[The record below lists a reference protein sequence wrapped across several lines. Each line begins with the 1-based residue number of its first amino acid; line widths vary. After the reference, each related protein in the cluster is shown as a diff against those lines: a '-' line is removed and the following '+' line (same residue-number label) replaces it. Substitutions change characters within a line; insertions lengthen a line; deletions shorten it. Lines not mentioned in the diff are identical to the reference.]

1 MSSDPAVR
9 LEGVSKSYHTYRKP
23 VHRLIQLF
31 SSNRKLYEE
40 FWALQRLDLSVA
52 KGETLGVVGQNGSG
66 KSTLLQLIVGTLTP
80 TSGSVTCDGR
90 ISAILELGAGFNPEF
105 TGRENARLNASII
118 GMSVQ
123 EIEERMPE
131 ILQFSELGDFIDKPV
146 KTYSSGMYIRLAFS
160 VVISMNPD
168 ILVIDE
174 ALAVGD
180 SKFQRK
186 CFRKLDELRNAGTTI
201 IFVTH
206 ATDTVIS
213 HCDRAVF
220 MEHGEIV
227 KVGDPKDVVN
237 TYLES
242 MFDGARESREAGLS
256 DAGRDTALNDTELSL
271 DESVDACRLR
281 PTYNKTEYDWGTGR
295 ARILDY
301 LVLDEAGRP
310 VGPTV
315 EAGAT
320 ITVRAAVRFF
330 EPQSGVIYGL
340 TVKTIDGTAVFGTN
354 TDLLGTP
361 VEAMSAGQTT
371 VVSFTLTLNLVSS
384 EYFVSLGVVAHPAN
398 GEEMVLHRRYDLF
411 ALKVEDENR
420 AFGYA
425 SLPASAAVSTI
436 GEGRAAC

>member
-1 MSSDPAVR
+1 MSSDAVVR
-9 LEGVSKSYHTYRKP
+9 LEGVSKCYHTYRRP
-23 VHRLIQLF
+23 FHRLIELF
-31 SSNRKLYEE
+31 SDKKKLYEE
-40 FWALQRLDLSVA
+40 FWALREIDLSVA

-80 TSGSVTCDGR
+80 TTGSVSCNGR

-123 EIEERMPE
+123 EIEERMPA

-160 VVISMNPD
+160 VVINMSPD

-220 MEHGEIV
+220 MERGDIV
-227 KVGDPKDVVN
+227 KTGDPKDVVN

-242 MFDGARESREAGLS
+242 MFDGGLAARKVEARGA
-256 DAGRDTALNDTELSL
+256 AGTPEIVGNELNL
-271 DESVDACRLR
+271 DESVDSCRLR
-281 PTYNKTEYDWGTGR
+281 PTYNETEYEWGTEH

-301 LVLDEAGRP
+301 LVLDSAGEP

-315 EAGAT
+315 AAGAEL
-320 ITVRAAVRFF
+320 TVVAAVRFF
-330 EPQSGVIYGL
+330 EPQSGVICGI
-340 TVKTIDGTAVFGTN
+340 TIKTIDGTTVFGTN
-354 TDLLGTP
+354 TELLGAD
-361 VEAMSAGQTT
+361 VETMAAGETA
-371 VVSFTLTLNLVSS
+371 VVRFTMTLNLVSS
-384 EYFVSLGVVAHPAN
+384 EYFVSLGVIARPGH
-398 GEEMVLHRRYDLF
+398 GEEIVLHRRYDLF
-411 ALKVEDENR
+411 LLKVEDSHR
-420 AFGYA
+420 SYGYA
-425 SLPASAAVSTI
+425 SLPVSVAVSKRRVR
-436 GEGRAAC
+436 EHAC